1 MYLRVSDISKHFGCA
16 KATST
21 KLRKPA
27 KSGGKNV
34 IDSTRGDTQATT
46 VGKAAHTIV
55 QHVLKTPPEQRTE
68 EHNKVREALNS
79 MKNDVQMPKK
89 ISEILGDDYL
99 SGSIH
104 DELLMSSW
112 KECNELLNCSMD
124 LLGFLEKIP
133 KSVGK
138 WGIKKEME
146 IHDGKL
152 PVKVPYKKE
161 IFGTKTSLHGSID
174 LVFEFGDLLVVTELK
189 TGEYADWKR
198 NTWELQTQIYID
210 ACKYIFPEKKIIGMI
225 VHSGIEEGYQWV
237 NKLDS
242 WTESLVDREST
253 EPGDHCQYCELKATC
268 SGSWYKQN
276 NTLR

>member
-68 EHNKVREALNS
+68 EHNKVREALNL

-174 LVFEFGDLLVVTELK
+174 LVFEFG
-189 TGEYADWKR
+189 
-198 NTWELQTQIYID
+198 
-210 ACKYIFPEKKIIGMI
+210 
-225 VHSGIEEGYQWV
+225 EG
-237 NKLDS
+237 
-242 WTESLVDREST
+242 
-253 EPGDHCQYCELKATC
+253 
-268 SGSWYKQN
+268 
-276 NTLR
+276 